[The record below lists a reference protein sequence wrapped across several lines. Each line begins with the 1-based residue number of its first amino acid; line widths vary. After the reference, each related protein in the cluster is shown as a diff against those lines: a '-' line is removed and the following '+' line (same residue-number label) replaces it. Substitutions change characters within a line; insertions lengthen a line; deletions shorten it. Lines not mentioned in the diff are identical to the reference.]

1 MLIHL
6 REDCT
11 NIQMDFT
18 GVADDQS
25 LLDPSFVHGLFGRIV
40 DALVLDLKCLFEI
53 LKSVSKLFGLSEQ
66 TSIIIVGYGSDP
78 RTIFT
83 LRIQLGLLE
92 QILCHF
98 IVFSVKMS
106 HRENITNDSNFFAY
120 IFLFK

>member
-1 MLIHL
+1 
-6 REDCT
+6 
-11 NIQMDFT
+11 MDLT
-18 GVADDQS
+18 RVADDQS

-40 DALVLDLKCLFEI
+40 DALILDLKCLFEI
-53 LKSVSKLFGLSEQ
+53 LKSISKLFGLSEQ

-92 QILCHF
+92 QILGHF
-98 IVFSVKMS
+98 IVFGVKMS
-106 HRENITNDSNFFAY
+106 HRKNVTDDSNFFAY